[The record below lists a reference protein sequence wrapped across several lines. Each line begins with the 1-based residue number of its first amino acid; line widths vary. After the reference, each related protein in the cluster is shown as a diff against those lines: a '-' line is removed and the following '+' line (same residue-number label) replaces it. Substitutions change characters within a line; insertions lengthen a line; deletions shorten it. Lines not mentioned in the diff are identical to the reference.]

1 MNQPESNTHPDSAA
15 GQGGPNAYVPP
26 LERTAGQPPPI
37 AANGGLSYMAFDQDG
52 DAGTAAATRDAFQ
65 LVADG
70 EAQALAERLANAP
83 PGPIETEWGPGFR
96 GYDECLSHIRASS
109 IGVAEGELAVPLRYS
124 VHERQTYSIVSS
136 HAVWRDPAAP
146 PRPRRSARAAT
157 TGRGAST
164 FRSMV
169 ARQVSGGILCMNR
182 SGEMAALL
190 TRISTGPRSASTRP
204 MPSSHAER
212 SPTSHLYTGIRVS
225 SAKALALSSLLA

>member
-136 HAVWRDPAAP
+136 HAVWRDPA
-146 PRPRRSARAAT
+146 RAAEAEAFREGGDYGSRCLYFPVD
-157 TGRGAST
+157 GRPPGL
-164 FRSMV
+164 R
-169 ARQVSGGILCMNR
+169 R
-182 SGEMAALL
+182 
-190 TRISTGPRSASTRP
+190 
-204 MPSSHAER
+204 
-212 SPTSHLYTGIRVS
+212 HLVHESVR
-225 SAKALALSSLLA
+225 

>member
-136 HAVWRDPAAP
+136 PCRVAGSCPRRRGRGVPRGRRLRVAVPLLSGRWSPARSPAA
-146 PRPRRSARAAT
+146 SCA
-157 TGRGAST
+157 
-164 FRSMV
+164 
-169 ARQVSGGILCMNR
+169 
-182 SGEMAALL
+182 
-190 TRISTGPRSASTRP
+190 
-204 MPSSHAER
+204 
-212 SPTSHLYTGIRVS
+212 
-225 SAKALALSSLLA
+225 